1 MAFGEPL
8 MPRYARVAGRLDR
21 GFGRGL
27 WLCRPRG
34 ILHPDAARSHPAGG
48 RDGRFDPKS
57 YRRSGYT
64 LAVVVLAVLGWKS
77 AAASSVGFWLVFAAV
92 AIIFYS
98 LRGRFMPKHQ
108 GSRAFRLQW
117 MLALGLAPLT
127 LLFFQ
132 RPSLISPIA
141 NLIEVPWIGL
151 LIGFVVLVTVT
162 LLLLI
167 PSLAMGLL
175 GASNSGLKLLWPEL
189 EWLAALPF
197 AQ

>member
-21 GFGRGL
+21 GFGGGL
-27 WLCRPRG
+27 WLCRARG
-34 ILHPDAARSHPAGG
+34 ILHPDAARSHLAGG

-64 LAVVVLAVLGWKS
+64 LAVVVLAVLGWNA
-77 AAASSVGFWLVFAAV
+77 AAASVGSWLLFAAV

-98 LRGRFMPKHQ
+98 LRGRFMPKHH
-108 GSRAFRLQW
+108 GSQAFRLQW
-117 MLALGLAPLT
+117 MLALRLAPLT

-132 RPSLISPIA
+132 RLSLISPIA

-175 GASNSGLKLLWPEL
+175 KASNSGL
-189 EWLAALPF
+189 
-197 AQ
+197 

>member
-1 MAFGEPL
+1 
-8 MPRYARVAGRLDR
+8 
-21 GFGRGL
+21 
-27 WLCRPRG
+27 
-34 ILHPDAARSHPAGG
+34 
-48 RDGRFDPKS
+48 
-57 YRRSGYT
+57 
-64 LAVVVLAVLGWKS
+64 LAVVVLAVLGWNA
-77 AAASSVGFWLVFAAV
+77 AAASVGSWLLFAAV

-108 GSRAFRLQW
+108 WSRAFRLQW

-175 GASNSGLKLLWPEL
+175 ELQTPDWNCCGQSWNGSQRCHLLNDT
-189 EWLAALPF
+189 AI
-197 AQ
+197 Q

>member
-1 MAFGEPL
+1 
-8 MPRYARVAGRLDR
+8 MPTSRAASIAGLAA
-21 GFGRGL
+21 GFGYVALAGFSIPTQRAVTL
-27 WLCRPRG
+27 LAVVMAALILNRTARP
-34 ILHPDAARSHPAGG
+34 
-48 RDGRFDPKS
+48 
-57 YRRSGYT
+57 GYT
-64 LAVVVLAVLGWKS
+64 LAVVVLAVLSWN
-77 AAASSVGFWLVFAAV
+77 AAAAPSEGFWLVFAAV

-98 LRGRFMPKHQ
+98 LRGRFMPKRQ
-108 GSRAFRLQW
+108 GSRAFQLQW

-132 RPSLISPIA
+132 RLSLISPIA

-175 GASNSGLKLLWPEL
+175 GASNSGLELLWPEL